1 MRSVDRD
8 KTKLVNVE
16 KLQLHIETFIEH
28 GASVV
33 GWDKTRIRT
42 DGWRT
47 DGRLYPRFIQKV
59 ISYKGKVF

>member
-16 KLQLHIETFIEH
+16 KLELHIETFIEH

-42 DGWRT
+42 DGRMA
-47 DGRLYPRFIQKV
+47 DGWTTVSAFYPKG
-59 ISYKGKVF
+59 YKL